1 MALPLPNRPGTLRG
15 MKLGAAFWLND
26 TDWPSLREAIREADA
41 AGFDSLWFDDHLL
54 ADEGEPS
61 APKLEGWTVAAAAAA
76 ITSRA
81 TIGHLVSATTFRTPG
96 LLAKMAATLD
106 HVSGGRAV
114 LGMGAGWFE
123 EEHRAFGLDF
133 GASPGERIARM
144 GEAVGLIRR
153 LLDGEAVTHDGRF
166 YHLADAVCAPTPIQR
181 PLPLLIGGSG
191 PKRTLPLVA
200 RHADLWNAYGTPE
213 VIRANGAVLAEA
225 CAAIGR
231 DPTEVAWTVTL
242 NVVVRDDRSSSD
254 AAFAAVLALNAPQE
268 DERDLDAA
276 GAPAEVAAI
285 LRTYADAGIGH
296 AMWVLRPPW
305 DLETIRR
312 VGEVRAALGA

>member
-1 MALPLPNRPGTLRG
+1 

-26 TDWPSLREAIREADA
+26 TDWPSLREAIIAADD

-54 ADEGEPS
+54 ADEGIPS

-76 ITSRA
+76 LTTRA
-81 TIGHLVSATTFRTPG
+81 TIGHLVVANTFRAPG

-106 HVSGGRAV
+106 HVSDGRAV
-114 LGMGAGWFE
+114 LGIGAGWFE

-133 GASPGERIARM
+133 GASAGERIERL
-144 GEAVGLIRR
+144 GEAVGLVRR
-153 LLDGEAVTHDGRF
+153 LLDGEVVTHDGRF
-166 YHLADAVCAPTPIQR
+166 YHLADAACAPLPVQR

-191 PKRTLPLVA
+191 PRKTLPLVA
-200 RHADLWNAYGTPE
+200 RHADLWNAFGTPD
-213 VIRANGAVLAEA
+213 VIRANGARLAEA

-231 DPTEVAWTVTL
+231 DPSSVEWTVTL
-242 NVVVRDDRSSSD
+242 NVAVRDDRASAE
-254 AAFAAVLALNAPQE
+254 AAFAAVLEHNSPQQR
-268 DERDLDAA
+268 ERDLDAA
-276 GAPAEVAAI
+276 GAPSDVAAV
-285 LRTYADAGIGH
+285 LRSYADAGIGH

-312 VGEVRAALGA
+312 VGEVREALGA

>member
-1 MALPLPNRPGTLRG
+1 MALPHSTGPATLRG

-26 TDWPSLREAIREADA
+26 TDWPSLREAISAADA

-54 ADEGEPS
+54 CDEGAPTD
-61 APKLEGWTVAAAAAA
+61 PKLEGWTVAAAAAA
-76 ITSRA
+76 ITTRA
-81 TIGHLVSATTFRTPG
+81 TIGHLVTANTFRNPG

-114 LGMGAGWFE
+114 LGIGAGWFE
-123 EEHRAFGLDF
+123 DEHRAFGLDF
-133 GASPGERIARM
+133 GASVGERIDRM
-144 GEAVGLIRR
+144 GEAVDLIRR
-153 LLDGEAVTHDGRF
+153 LLDGEVVTHDGRF
-166 YHLADAVCAPTPIQR
+166 YHLTDAVCAPMPIQR
-181 PLPLLIGGSG
+181 PFPLLIGGSG

-213 VIRANGAVLAEA
+213 VIRANGAVLAGA

-231 DPTEVAWTVTL
+231 DPSEVEWTVTL
-242 NVVVRDDRSSSD
+242 NVAVRDDLVSAE
-254 AAFAAVLALNAPQE
+254 AAFAAMLAHNAPQQH
-268 DERDLDAA
+268 ERDLDAA
-276 GAPAEVAAI
+276 GSPAEVAAA
-285 LRTYADAGIGH
+285 LRSYAAAGIGH

>member
-1 MALPLPNRPGTLRG
+1 MALPARNGFATLPD

-26 TDWPSLREAIREADA
+26 TDWPSLREAISAADA

-54 ADEGEPS
+54 CDEGAPSEP
-61 APKLEGWTVAAAAAA
+61 KFEGWTVAAAAAA
-76 ITSRA
+76 ITTRA
-81 TIGHLVSATTFRTPG
+81 TIGHLVTANTFRNPG

-114 LGMGAGWFE
+114 LGIGAGWFE
-123 EEHRAFGLDF
+123 DEHRAFGLDF
-133 GASPGERIARM
+133 GASAGERIERM
-144 GEAVGLIRR
+144 GEAVGLVRR
-153 LLDGEAVTHDGRF
+153 LLDGEVVAHDGRF
-166 YHLADAVCAPTPIQR
+166 YHMTDAVCAPTPIQR

-200 RHADLWNAYGTPE
+200 RHADLWNAYGTPD
-213 VIRANGAVLAEA
+213 VIRANGAVLADV

-231 DPTEVAWTVTL
+231 DPSEVEWTVTL
-242 NVVVRDDRSSSD
+242 NVSVRDDRASAE
-254 AAFAAVLALNAPQE
+254 AAFAAVLAHNAPQQH
-268 DERDLDAA
+268 ERDLDAS
-276 GAPAEVAAI
+276 GSPAEVATV
-285 LRTYADAGIGH
+285 LRAYAQAGIGH

-312 VGEVRAALGA
+312 VSEVRAALGA

>member
-1 MALPLPNRPGTLRG
+1 MALPRAHGAGTLRG

-26 TDWPSLREAIREADA
+26 TDWPSLREAIGTADV

-54 ADEGEPS
+54 CDEGDAS
-61 APKLEGWTVAAAAAA
+61 DPKLEGWTVAAAAAA
-76 ITSRA
+76 ITARA
-81 TIGHLVSATTFRTPG
+81 TIGHLVTANTFRNPG

-114 LGMGAGWFE
+114 LGIGAGWFQD
-123 EEHRAFGLDF
+123 EHRAFGLDF
-133 GASPGERIARM
+133 GASAGKRIERM

-153 LLDGEAVTHDGRF
+153 LLDGEAVTHRGRF
-166 YHLADAVCAPTPIQR
+166 YRLADAVCAPTPIQR

-213 VIRANGAVLAEA
+213 VIRATGAVLNAA

-231 DPTEVAWTVTL
+231 DPAGVEWTVTL
-242 NVVVRDDRSSSD
+242 NVAVRDDRASAA
-254 AAFAAVLALNAPQE
+254 AAFADVLDHNSPQPH
-268 DERDLDAA
+268 ERNLDAA
-276 GAPAEVAAI
+276 GSATEVAAV
-285 LRTYADAGIGH
+285 LRSYADAGVGH
-296 AMWVLRPPW
+296 AMWVFRPPW

>member
-1 MALPLPNRPGTLRG
+1 

-26 TDWPSLREAIREADA
+26 TDWPSLREAIRAADD

-54 ADEGEPS
+54 CDEGEAS
-61 APKLEGWTVAAAAAA
+61 DPKLEGWTVAAAAAA

-81 TIGHLVSATTFRTPG
+81 TIGHLVTANTFRSPG
-96 LLAKMAATLD
+96 LLAKMTATLD

-114 LGMGAGWFE
+114 LGIGAGWFE
-123 EEHRAFGLDF
+123 DEHRAFGLDF
-133 GASPGERIARM
+133 GASVGERIDRM
-144 GEAVGLIRR
+144 GEAVELIRR
-153 LLDGEAVTHDGRF
+153 LLDGEVVTHNGRF
-166 YHLADAVCAPTPIQR
+166 YHLADAVCAPMPIQR

-231 DPTEVAWTVTL
+231 DPGAVEWTVTL
-242 NVVVRDDRSSSD
+242 NVAVRDDR
-254 AAFAAVLALNAPQE
+254 AAAEVAFAAVLARNSPQD

-276 GAPAEVAAI
+276 GSPAAVAAI
-285 LRTYADAGIGH
+285 LRSYANAGVGH

-312 VGEVRAALGA
+312 VGEVRSALGA